1 MTKSAYDWNEVIS
14 KLNKQNEMFT
24 KRNLL
29 SELTVEQQL
38 KIANSKLASIEL
50 IMDEYYT
57 GNFTSIEELAGEISS
72 VLIEE
77 DEV

>member
-1 MTKSAYDWNEVIS
+1 MKNNAYAWNDVIN
-14 KLNKQNEMFT
+14 KLNKQNEIFT

-57 GNFTSIEELAGEISS
+57 GSFRTIEELAGEISA
-72 VLIEE
+72 VVTGIE
-77 DEV
+77 D

>member
-1 MTKSAYDWNEVIS
+1 MKNNAYAWNDVIN
-14 KLNKQNEMFT
+14 KLNKQNEIFT

-57 GNFTSIEELAGEISS
+57 GSFTTIEELAGEIMA
-72 VLIEE
+72 VVTGIE
-77 DEV
+77 D